1 MAKFGRKPAP
11 DTSSDTKPWH
21 KQKPDDM
28 GQTVQR
34 IVDGYKTE
42 QSGRRFR
49 YIRTLERYEGRH
61 MAGYSA
67 HSYVSS
73 GEDDAVYKLD
83 RLRLIR
89 SAVSSAVASVYA
101 PQKPK
106 PQFQTLGATWATRRK
121 AYRLDRICEGI
132 INQRQ
137 GRWINVWA
145 FMTDAGV
152 DSALQGVACVKV
164 EADRKKKRIT
174 HKLVPSPDLFC
185 DPAEGRDPQ
194 NLFQRAPLDEFTAFK
209 MWPDAAAAIR
219 GAKEYEWYGRT
230 SGTRPRATKV
240 IEIVY
245 AWRLPVSDDEPGKW
259 CAVIN
264 GTVVDSGEWTAPA
277 FPFVFLVWEPHRD
290 GFWAS
295 GIDDEGA
302 AIAEECSEVDKR
314 LMFREIV
321 ASGKRIY
328 YRPGSVTKDDLAL
341 NDACV
346 AVPVAEGNEFPEESI
361 SIPFSPLELDFKKGK
376 VAEFWD
382 AIGVSQVSAAA
393 RREPGV
399 QSGLAIM
406 TLNDTKAGRQLV
418 KSQRYEQAYVDLA
431 HQYVWRLRELA
442 EEDPDF
448 VVTWPGKSMLR
459 QVKWSDA
466 DTEDDAFSVAVAP
479 SSALPHD
486 PAGRQEMV
494 QDMYKSSLISQETAK
509 MLIGWPDLDSELNVE
524 NSESEYIDSLIEA
537 YLDAERETWT
547 QADYQAPEGFIFNKV
562 GAIRRFASAWF
573 RARIDQRSLPPAE
586 RLKAE
591 FNIALLSRYIRELD
605 ALMVPP
611 GPPPGAGMPA
621 PAGAPPPTPDQLAA
635 PKPQAA

>member
-1 MAKFGRKPAP
+1 
-11 DTSSDTKPWH
+11 
-21 KQKPDDM
+21 
-28 GQTVQR
+28 
-34 IVDGYKTE
+34 
-42 QSGRRFR
+42 
-49 YIRTLERYEGRH
+49 
-61 MAGYSA
+61 
-67 HSYVSS
+67 
-73 GEDDAVYKLD
+73 
-83 RLRLIR
+83 
-89 SAVSSAVASVYA
+89 
-101 PQKPK
+101 
-106 PQFQTLGATWATRRK
+106 
-121 AYRLDRICEGI
+121 
-132 INQRQ
+132 
-137 GRWINVWA
+137 
-145 FMTDAGV
+145 
-152 DSALQGVACVKV
+152 
-164 EADRKKKRIT
+164 
-174 HKLVPSPDLFC
+174 
-185 DPAEGRDPQ
+185 
-194 NLFQRAPLDEFTAFK
+194 
-209 MWPDAAAAIR
+209 
-219 GAKEYEWYGRT
+219 
-230 SGTRPRATKV
+230 
-240 IEIVY
+240 
-245 AWRLPVSDDEPGKW
+245 
-259 CAVIN
+259 
-264 GTVVDSGEWTAPA
+264 
-277 FPFVFLVWEPHRD
+277 VFLVWEPHRD